1 LVPKAEIAVLTEDP
15 VLYAELAHMLKEQ
28 GVDFVT
34 LFPGEKIPRG
44 IRVVLTSRAEE
55 GSVEFPAKVIA
66 RKGRRIETWTLLQT
80 VLGMISPKEHFRI
93 GIDPGPRPGF
103 AIMTP
108 TGQCMTSGVLNR
120 PEAVASLARELRET
134 LPEAVLRFC
143 VGSGDRLQHVR
154 VVNELLQLRFEVEIV
169 DERGS
174 TPHGQRNND
183 AVSARWIASQS
194 GRLVTHPL
202 SYPITP
208 GDVREVQRRSREL
221 SGGRYT
227 IPRDLASQV
236 LAGEISLDSA
246 VRRAGLLHSNPP
258 RLPQKKKE
266 LA

>member
-1 LVPKAEIAVLTEDP
+1 LVPKAEIAILTEDP
-15 VLYAELAHMLKEQ
+15 MLYAELARMLKEQ
-28 GVDFVT
+28 GIDSVS
-34 LFPGEKIPRG
+34 LFPGEKVPRG

-55 GSVEFPAKVIA
+55 GSVAFPTKVIA
-66 RKGRRIETWTLLQT
+66 RKGRTLETWTLLQT
-80 VLGMISPKEHFRI
+80 SLGVISPQEHLRI

-103 AIMTP
+103 AIVTT
-108 TGQCMTSGVLNR
+108 TGQCVASGILNR
-120 PEAVASLARELRET
+120 PEAAASLARGLRET

-154 VVNELLQLRFEVEIV
+154 VVNELLQLRFDVEIV

-174 TPHGQRNND
+174 TPHGRRNND
-183 AVSARWIASQS
+183 TASARWIASQS

-208 GDVREVQRRSREL
+208 GEVREVQRRSREL

-227 IPRDLASQV
+227 IPREMASRV

-246 VRRAGLLHSNPP
+246 VRKSALLHSNPP
-258 RLPQKKKE
+258 RLPLKKRE
-266 LA
+266 RA